1 MAYDSDTNIRA
12 PRSQRWQDWINLI
25 LAVWLFLSPWI
36 INFGGSAY
44 AGITETGAGG
54 YGAATNVAAAAWN
67 AWIFGV
73 IVFLIALSAI
83 GRMQFWQE
91 WINLLIGI
99 WLFIA
104 PWVLGFVALPGA
116 SWDHWIVGVLV
127 FIFAAWNLGAVRRI
141 PAAPNAD
148 VPPLQP

>member
-1 MAYDSDTNIRA
+1 MAYGFQTNVRT

-44 AGITETGAGG
+44 SGAAETGAGG
-54 YGAATNVAAAAWN
+54 YGASTNMAAAAWN

-104 PWVLGFVALPGA
+104 PWVLGFIGLPGA
-116 SWDHWIVGVLV
+116 SWDHWIVGVLI
-127 FIFAAWNLGAVRRI
+127 FIFAAWNLGAVRRT
-141 PAAPNAD
+141 PVASNSD
-148 VPPLQP
+148 VPPIQP

>member
-1 MAYDSDTNIRA
+1 MAYQTDTTIRA

-25 LAVWLFLSPWI
+25 LAIWLFISPWV

-44 AGITETGAGG
+44 TGQTMAGG
-54 YGAATNVAAAAWN
+54 LNAIGAAWN

-73 IVFLIALSAI
+73 IVFLVALSAL

-104 PWVLGFVALPGA
+104 PWVLSFGGLPGA
-116 SWDHWIVGVLV
+116 AWDHWIVGVLV
-127 FIFAAWNLGAVRRI
+127 FIFAVWNLADTRSVAAV
-141 PAAPNAD
+141 PPAD
-148 VPPLQP
+148 VPPRQL